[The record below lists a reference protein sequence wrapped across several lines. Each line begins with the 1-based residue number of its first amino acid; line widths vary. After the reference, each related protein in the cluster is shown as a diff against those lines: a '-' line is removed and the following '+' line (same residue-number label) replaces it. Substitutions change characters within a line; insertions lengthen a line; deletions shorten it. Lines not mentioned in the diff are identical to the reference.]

1 MAIGDGLLEFG
12 IVSAEALG
20 KAFLPVA
27 APLHSHEVIGRG
39 QHEPDRKK
47 YVVKDAHSA
56 VADLSAL
63 CLRIRNEPAK
73 EFFSDRMP
81 RQGSSRIITEG
92 AHDSLRAF
100 SCSSP
105 MDHYERSRALLPQ
118 RHV

>member
-1 MAIGDGLLEFG
+1 MCPQYMAIGNGLLEFG

-56 VADLSAL
+56 VAALSAL

-73 EFFSDRMP
+73 EFFSQRTGRVSDR
-81 RQGSSRIITEG
+81 
-92 AHDSLRAF
+92 AAF
-100 SCSSP
+100 SMNALAVKKGP
-105 MDHYERSRALLPQ
+105 PLPNPLLP
-118 RHV
+118 RRRGRR